1 MRKINHFGFETKNY
15 KILIAGLIVNVL
27 GFILMIGGGS
37 DDPNSFD
44 ADALFSPVR
53 ITLAPFLIL
62 LGYVIIFFAI
72 MKKPTSNVHDVSEK
86 PVKEED
92 TKPDTKAQKRK

>member
-15 KILIAGLIVNVL
+15 RILIAGLVVNVL

-72 MKKPTSNVHDVSEK
+72 MRKPSSKVSDLLENLDR
-86 PVKEED
+86 ED
-92 TKPDTKAQKRK
+92 FTKPDTKVQKRK